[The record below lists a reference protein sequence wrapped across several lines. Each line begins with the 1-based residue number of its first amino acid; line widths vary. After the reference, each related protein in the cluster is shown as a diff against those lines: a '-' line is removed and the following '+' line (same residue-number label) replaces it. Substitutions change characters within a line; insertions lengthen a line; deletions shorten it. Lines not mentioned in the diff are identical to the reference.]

1 MNNITVQGSQNT
13 SRLAQVLR
21 RSGTDTWAPC
31 YFRLLEPPGEPV
43 ADAVSD
49 WHEFFAEYNRLNGHK
64 LIGHVE
70 YLIMASG
77 GKANHQKGA
86 GRMPHGKI

>member
-1 MNNITVQGSQNT
+1 M
-13 SRLAQVLR
+13 
-21 RSGTDTWAPC
+21 
-31 YFRLLEPPGEPV
+31 

-49 WHEFFAEYNRLNGHK
+49 WHEFFAESNRLNGHK